1 MPRMTSG
8 IENQALAVDPSVHPA
23 VLVVMFAA
31 FLIGAIGPFALCV
44 IGSIR
49 DERAMRRYAAEASA
63 AEARAAEE
71 AAIAAVAVSNPV
83 DPDVLPAAVALN
95 PAVLDMDGLDPA
107 NDDID
112 GDAVRAVRS

>member
-1 MPRMTSG
+1 MTSG

-23 VLVVMFAA
+23 VLVVMFVA

-49 DERAMRRYAAEASA
+49 DERAMRRYAAEANA
-63 AEARAAEE
+63 ADTRAAEE
-71 AAIAAVAVSNPV
+71 ASAAAVSNPV
-83 DPDVLPAAVALN
+83 DPDILPAAVALN
-95 PAVLDMDGLDPA
+95 PAVLDLDGLDPA
-107 NDDID
+107 NDDVD